1 MTTRMLI
8 DARHREETRVAVVT
22 GKQIEEF
29 DFEFAEHKQIKGN
42 IYLAKVTRVEPSLQA
57 AFVDYGGNR
66 HGFLAF
72 SEIHPDYYQIPR
84 EDRERLLAEEAEAAA
99 EEAALREQEEAE
111 EDAAGGIIRSEARDE
126 EDGDFIEV
134 ESDEHIDT
142 FDVAEGD
149 INDSEEPDLDAHGEG
164 NEDAE
169 AGEGE
174 DEGQRDGRRGNNR
187 RRRGKGGGRGNAP
200 KASDE
205 ARAKRMNLRRRY
217 KIQDVIHRRQVL
229 LVQVVKEERGNKGAA
244 LTSYLSLAG
253 RYCVLMPN
261 TSHGGGISRKISS
274 SSDRSRL
281 KSIISDLSLPSTM
294 GCIIRTAGLARTK
307 PEIKRDFDYLARL
320 WDEIRE
326 RTLKGAAPMLIH
338 TDSDLIKRAIRDIYN
353 KDIGDILVEGTEGF
367 KAAKDFM
374 KLLMP
379 SHAKRLQHYADPV
392 PLFQRYG
399 VEDQLNAM
407 YQPIVQLKSGGYIV
421 INPTE
426 ALVSIDINSGRST
439 KEHGIEQTAL
449 STNLEAA
456 REIARQLRL
465 RDMAGLVVIDFIDM
479 DHHSNARKVE
489 RAMKDAL
496 KHDRARIQV
505 GRISSFGL
513 MEMSRQ
519 RLRTGVLEASTRQ
532 CPHCE
537 GTGLVRTASSA
548 ALSALRLIEEEA
560 ARGHGSYIQ
569 LVASQEATI
578 YVLNNKRAELAEIE
592 ERYGVSVAIVPN
604 SETEGAKMTVTAS
617 GPRPEQQVMLAPI
630 IDNDDDDDDFEEE
643 AFEAE
648 EDEVVERPARR
659 AEGESE
665 AESEDRNGKRRRRR
679 RGRRGGRNRERE
691 EGEQQAEGE
700 VAGDDAGDD
709 ATPTVDAVAEEAPA
723 PKGRSRGRRGKRK
736 DEGEAV
742 AEAETVETPAVVA
755 EEAETPAPKPRRGR
769 AKAKVE
775 AVEVEAPEAP
785 EAPAPEALVEEAPKK
800 RGRGKAAA
808 KEEVAI
814 TAETPAEAVA
824 EEAPA
829 AEAKPTKGRG
839 RKKAAEAEPAGEA
852 VWRRYRPCPFW
863 LVAAHLWIN
872 KAMREASSSTR
883 DGEEASPRFIAHSAS
898 KGHLRAMA
906 SANLEKI
913 RPRKIRY
920 SQTGNHAGSSIAA
933 RPTGVGTI
941 HPPRCRDRGV
951 F

>member
-1 MTTRMLI
+1 MRLGEFIMKTRMLI

-22 GKQIEEF
+22 GNVIDEF
-29 DFEFAEHKQIKGN
+29 DFESSEHKQLKGN

-72 SEIHPDYYQIPR
+72 SEIHPDYYQIPK
-84 EDRERLLAEEAEAAA
+84 EDRERLLAEEAAAAA

-111 EDAAGGIIRSEARDE
+111 EDEPADIIRSDMREDE
-126 EDGDFIEV
+126 DADFIEV
-134 ESDEHIDT
+134 DSDDRIDT
-142 FDVAEGD
+142 IDMSEG
-149 INDSEEPDLDAHGEG
+149 EEPDLEANGDEDGNDANGDDDHG
-164 NEDAE
+164 D
-169 AGEGE
+169 
-174 DEGQRDGRRGNNR
+174 RGRRGGNR
-187 RRRGKGGGRGNAP
+187 RRRGKGGRGNAP

-205 ARAKRMNLRRRY
+205 ARARRMNLRRRY

-274 SSDRSRL
+274 ASDRKRL
-281 KSIISDLSLPSTM
+281 KSIIADLSLPATM

-326 RTLKGAAPMLIH
+326 RTLRGSAPMLIH
-338 TDSDLIKRAIRDIYN
+338 SDSDLIKRAIRDIYN
-353 KDIGDILVEGTEGF
+353 KDIDDVLVEGAEGY

-379 SHAKRLQHYADPV
+379 SHAKRVQHYADPV
-392 PLFQRYG
+392 SLFQRYG

-407 YQPIVQLKSGGYIV
+407 YNPVVQLKSGGYIV

-489 RAMKDAL
+489 RAMKEAL
-496 KHDRARIQV
+496 KNDRARIQV

-537 GTGLVRTASSA
+537 GTGLVRTASSS

-560 ARGHGSYIQ
+560 ARGNGSQISLQ
-569 LVASQEATI
+569 ASQEAAI
-578 YVLNNKRAELAEIE
+578 YILNNKRSELAEIE
-592 ERYGVSVAIVPN
+592 DRYHVQVEVLPN
-604 SETEGAKMTVTAS
+604 AEVEGAKMAVSAS
-617 GPRPEQQVMLAPI
+617 GPRPERPTLLAPI
-630 IDNDDDDDDFEEE
+630 IEYDD
-643 AFEAE
+643 
-648 EDEVVERPARR
+648 EDEVEEFEDEVETDESDGEERR
-659 AEGESE
+659 ADDGNR
-665 AESEDRNGKRRRRR
+665 EDRNAKRKRRR
-679 RGRRGGRNRERE
+679 RGRRGGRNRDRDDRTAQDNDVDNAGETVTTE
-691 EGEQQAEGE
+691 GAPEDSTAADAAPPEGEA
-700 VAGDDAGDD
+700 AGK
-709 ATPTVDAVAEEAPA
+709 PR
-723 PKGRSRGRRGKRK
+723 RSRGRRRK
-736 DEGEAV
+736 GDTETVVDTAADNANADAAEVMTEVAVEAEDATPAVAKPRRGGRKSKVVAEPEAV
-742 AEAETVETPAVVA
+742 AEPVAVA
-755 EEAETPAPKPRRGR
+755 EPASPPAEEKPKTRRRTKATTETETATPAP
-769 AKAKVE
+769 
-775 AVEVEAPEAP
+775 
-785 EAPAPEALVEEAPKK
+785 VEEVTEVQDT
-800 RGRGKAAA
+800 AA
-808 KEEVAI
+808 
-814 TAETPAEAVA
+814 
-824 EEAPA
+824 APA
-829 AEAKPTKGRG
+829 ARSRKPRASA
-839 RKKAAEAEPAGEA
+839 KKAKTADTSQGTERAAATEGETEAGEGPSGT
-852 VWRRYRPCPFW
+852 RRGWWQRTF
-863 LVAAHLWIN
+863 
-872 KAMREASSSTR
+872 
-883 DGEEASPRFIAHSAS
+883 G
-898 KGHLRAMA
+898 
-906 SANLEKI
+906 
-913 RPRKIRY
+913 
-920 SQTGNHAGSSIAA
+920 
-933 RPTGVGTI
+933 
-941 HPPRCRDRGV
+941 
-951 F
+951 